1 MHVLVTGGAGRVG
14 RRLIGDLLAR
24 GDAVTSFDLA
34 ESPLQ
39 HPRLRHVT
47 GTFDDPA
54 ASSTAVEGAD
64 VVVHAGAYMSWLA
77 SDMRRLHEANVT
89 GTFVLLRAAA
99 QAKVRRFVF
108 ASSGEVYPETAPI
121 FMPITED
128 HPTQPRSVYGLT
140 KLLGEKM
147 VAFFART
154 TGMETV
160 VLRFSHTQDAAEL
173 LDPDSFFSGPRF
185 YLRARIRQQ
194 ASFGNQAIVEA
205 LKPHDDGTEKLLI
218 SRGIDGTVFRMPIT
232 DTRDIVAGVIA
243 AVDSPNA
250 VGRTLNLGTEEA
262 IAFDVAVAHLQAVT
276 GLPAVDVRLPIPAV
290 DYVTCRKAAIEVL
303 GLRPSWTFAA
313 MVEDA
318 AWTAR
323 LNAGGSAG

>member
-1 MHVLVTGGAGRVG
+1 MQVLVTGGAGRVG

-24 GDAVTSFDLA
+24 GDAVTSFDIA
-34 ESPLQ
+34 TSPLE

-47 GTFDDPA
+47 GTFDDSA
-54 ASSTAVEGAD
+54 ASAAAVGGAD
-64 VVVHAGAYMSWLA
+64 VVVHAGAYMSWVA
-77 SDMRRLHEANVT
+77 SDAQRLHDANVT

-99 QAKVRRFVF
+99 QANVRRFVF
-108 ASSGEVYPETAPI
+108 ASSGEVYPETAPVSL
-121 FMPITED
+121 PIAED

-140 KLLGEKM
+140 KLLGEEM
-147 VAFFART
+147 VAYFART

-160 VLRFSHTQDAAEL
+160 VLRFSHTQDATEL

-194 ASFGNQAIVEA
+194 TAFGNSAVVDA
-205 LKPHDDGTEKLLI
+205 LKPHDDGTEKLLV
-218 SRGIDGTVFRMPIT
+218 SRGRDGTVFRMPIT
-232 DTRDIVAGVIA
+232 DTRDLVAGIIA
-243 AVDSPNA
+243 AIDSPNA

-262 IAFDVAVAHLQAVT
+262 IAFDEAVAHLQAVT
-276 GLPAVDVRLPIPAV
+276 GLPIVDVRLPVAAV
-290 DYVTCRKAAIEVL
+290 DYVTCRKAAIEAL
-303 GLRPSWTFAA
+303 GVRPRWTFAA

-323 LNAGGSAG
+323 LKGA